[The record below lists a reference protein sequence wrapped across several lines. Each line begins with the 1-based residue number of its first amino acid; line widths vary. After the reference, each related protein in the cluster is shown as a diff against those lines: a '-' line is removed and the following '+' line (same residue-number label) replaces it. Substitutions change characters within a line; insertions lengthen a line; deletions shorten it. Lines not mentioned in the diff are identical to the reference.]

1 MLLCRVEQG
10 VAEPGLLCLSPSLA
24 HPQACLYPSAMPDSL
39 TAAGLADEAVRD
51 SSCARRL
58 CQAVSISR
66 GCALGRSVL
75 RKTGCRGTGACSLP
89 VLAVLTLLPTFLP
102 GCSFSEFLGR
112 AKAAN
117 SLFLAGV
124 ICTQ

>member
-1 MLLCRVEQG
+1 MLLCQVEQG
-10 VAEPGLLCLSPSLA
+10 VAEPGLPCLSPSLA
-24 HPQACLYPSAMPDSL
+24 HPQACLHPPAMLDIL
-39 TAAGLADEAVRD
+39 TASGLADGAVHD

-66 GCALGRSVL
+66 GCALGWLVL
-75 RKTGCRGTGACSLP
+75 RKTGCRGTGACSLA
-89 VLAVLTLLPTFLP
+89 VRAVLTLLPTFLP

-112 AKAAN
+112 AKTAN